1 MLWVLPRSSHLIGYV
16 GNYLSLPRAHHK
28 LEPFD
33 ITEIKAPDGSITAKF
48 VSLGATL
55 TELWVRDRDGNAR
68 DIVLGYDNN
77 VSTASPGTL
86 RLSSTGCIDYAFD
99 GPQPSSLQCNRWEVR
114 QPNQE
119 R

>member
-1 MLWVLPRSSHLIGYV
+1 MWAIMHH
-16 GNYLSLPRAHHK
+16 LSLPCAHHK

-55 TELWVRDRDGNAR
+55 TELWVRDRNGNAR

-77 VSTASPGTL
+77 VSTTSVSML
-86 RLSSTGCIDYAFD
+86 
-99 GPQPSSLQCNRWEVR
+99 
-114 QPNQE
+114 
-119 R
+119 